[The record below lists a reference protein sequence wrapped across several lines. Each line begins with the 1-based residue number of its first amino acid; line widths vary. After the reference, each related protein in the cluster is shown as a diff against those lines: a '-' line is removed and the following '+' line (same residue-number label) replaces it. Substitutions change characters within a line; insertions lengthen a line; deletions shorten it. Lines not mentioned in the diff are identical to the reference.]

1 MPDPLSFPDATPRHG
16 LPLLFAGQ
24 AQKEFFVNEA
34 LTRLDLLVHARI
46 AGRASQPPA
55 APQAGESWLVDDGAV
70 GAWAGQTDSLAGW
83 TGSGW
88 LFCAPSAGL
97 RVWDISLNAFRIF
110 TNGWNTTG
118 APTQPQGG
126 TVVDAE
132 ARSALNDLVNALI
145 EAGILLAP

>member
-55 APQAGESWLVDDGAV
+55 APQAGDCWIVGDDAT
-70 GAWAGQTDSLAGW
+70 GAWLGQSDSLAGW
-83 TGSGW
+83 TGAGW
-88 LFCAPSAGL
+88 IFCTPSAGL
-97 RVWDISLNAFRIF
+97 RVWDDSFNAFRTF
-110 TNGWNTTG
+110 ASG
-118 APTQPQGG
+118 
-126 TVVDAE
+126 
-132 ARSALNDLVNALI
+132 
-145 EAGILLAP
+145 